1 MKTKLAILLSLMLF
15 CINSAFSQT
24 LYQMPAK
31 DKNGQ
36 VIEGRWVPKSAIELQ
51 IHQDFKKGAVMKA
64 EEAVDIEGGLKKQI
78 TTWTKG
84 NIIRVET
91 HIYDP
96 KKVSVRKG
104 YKPVDITYVT
114 VQRKP

>member
-24 LYQMPAK
+24 LYKVPAK
-31 DKNGQ
+31 DNNGH
-36 VIEGRWVPKSAIELQ
+36 VIGGTWVLISAEELKK
-51 IHQDFKKGAVMKA
+51 HQDFKVGAVMKA
-64 EEAVDIEGGLKKQI
+64 ENPVDIEEGLKKQI

-84 NIIRVET
+84 NIIHVEI

-96 KKVSVRKG
+96 RRVSVREG
-104 YKPVDITYVT
+104 YRPVDITYVT